1 MGFWDRMQEILD
13 KSIETSKDVFDKA
26 KEKAKELGEKGVLKY
41 EIMKVEKQIQKK
53 TTELGAKVFDIF
65 SEEKQNSITKNSGGI
80 KEIVLEIANLEK
92 QLNDKEEA
100 LKNL

>member
-41 EIMKVEKQIQKK
+41 EIMKIEKQIQKK

-65 SEEKQNSITKNSGGI
+65 SEEKQNSITKNSSGI
-80 KEIVLEIANLEK
+80 KEIVLEISNLEK
-92 QLNDKEEA
+92 QLDNKEEA